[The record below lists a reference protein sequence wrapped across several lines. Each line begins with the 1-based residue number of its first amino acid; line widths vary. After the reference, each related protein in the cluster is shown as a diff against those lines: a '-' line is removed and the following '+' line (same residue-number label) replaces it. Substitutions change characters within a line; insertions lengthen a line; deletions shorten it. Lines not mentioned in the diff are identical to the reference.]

1 MRVVKLLR
9 ELVDIES
16 ISGREDRLI
25 NYLTDLLYE
34 FEPTIFEKYNTKNIL
49 INQNSDFWVVTHL
62 DTLPI
67 KRDFEFD
74 GEYVYGTGC
83 CDAKASI
90 ASIILALQEVE
101 DLNFGIALLSDEEEG
116 GLGSKGVVEEFKPR
130 RVLVME
136 PTQLKIAKEHYGSL
150 ELIVEVKGLSAHGST
165 PEYGVNAIEKAV
177 ELINSLKSLKYVFS
191 IQEIS
196 GGSLEYVIPDRCRFR
211 VDFVIPPELNV
222 EDVEKDVLSL
232 LKDAETFVVE
242 KANGF
247 VSSDKICK
255 IVEKAVEKA
264 RLPVEYGV
272 MPSWTDA
279 INFATAGWDVVVFGP
294 GELHLCHT
302 ERERIKVEEVLKA
315 KDVLVAL
322 NEVIQSSS

>member
-16 ISGREDRLI
+16 VSGREDRLI

-101 DLNFGIALLSDEEEG
+101 EEG
-116 GLGSKGVVEEFKPR
+116 DGTG
-130 RVLVME
+130 
-136 PTQLKIAKEHYGSL
+136 
-150 ELIVEVKGLSAHGST
+150 
-165 PEYGVNAIEKAV
+165 
-177 ELINSLKSLKYVFS
+177 
-191 IQEIS
+191 
-196 GGSLEYVIPDRCRFR
+196 
-211 VDFVIPPELNV
+211 
-222 EDVEKDVLSL
+222 
-232 LKDAETFVVE
+232 
-242 KANGF
+242 
-247 VSSDKICK
+247 
-255 IVEKAVEKA
+255 
-264 RLPVEYGV
+264 
-272 MPSWTDA
+272 
-279 INFATAGWDVVVFGP
+279 
-294 GELHLCHT
+294 
-302 ERERIKVEEVLKA
+302 
-315 KDVLVAL
+315 
-322 NEVIQSSS
+322 